1 MDPQN
6 NTLRQP
12 SPSTGLAIFYIT
24 IGTLLAIW
32 GGVWY
37 YFLHNEGP
45 ANSNPPGVW
54 QYYVC
59 TGVLL
64 TGIAL
69 TIIGLLVGR
78 IGQEAQNADTP
89 IGQVTA
95 AQVKP
100 QGVPA
105 APPVQPVAPVAAVPA
120 QPVATTPVQPTA
132 PARR

>member
-37 YFLHNEGP
+37 YFLRNEGP
-45 ANSNPPGVW
+45 ANPPATW

-59 TGVLL
+59 AGVFLS
-64 TGIAL
+64 GIAIA
-69 TIIGLLVGR
+69 IIGLLVGR

-89 IGQVTA
+89 IGKVTA
-95 AQVKP
+95 AEVKP

-105 APPVQPVAPVAAVPA
+105 TAPAQPAAPVAAVPV
-120 QPVATTPVQPTA
+120 QPVATTPPQTTA
-132 PARR
+132 AGPR